1 MHSKFTTALP
11 GAKIHNFVQILWPQL
26 WRSCRE
32 AVEKLWR
39 SCREAVEKLSRSCRE
54 VVEKLLRSCGQAVE
68 KLLRSCGEA
77 VEKMSTCCGEAVD
90 GRLRQLSKFQH
101 NVKKNFRDFPFVTSE
116 IWSGRLRQHSK
127 FQPKVSKSFRDFP
140 EIRNSTITHRF
151 YDHTFWGL
159 TVRINYY
166 EQQRII
172 YISNDR
178 NILISPEFQCVTRKQ
193 LI

>member
-54 VVEKLLRSCGQAVE
+54 VVEKLSRSCGQAVE

-101 NVKKNFRDFPFVTSE
+101 NVKKTFSWFPICDIWNLIRTLASTFKISAKSQQKFSWTFRTTE
-116 IWSGRLRQHSK
+116 
-127 FQPKVSKSFRDFP
+127 
-140 EIRNSTITHRF
+140 
-151 YDHTFWGL
+151 TFWF
-159 TVRINYY
+159 RPNF
-166 EQQRII
+166 
-172 YISNDR
+172 SA
-178 NILISPEFQCVTRKQ
+178 SPENSWYRTRGT
-193 LI
+193 